1 MTASFGIGQM
11 VGPLLAGL
19 LSEHFGSFRAASLIA
34 AAALMAAAG
43 LAAWTSVAA
52 ANDRQNY
59 LTANGA

>member
-1 MTASFGIGQM
+1 M
-11 VGPLLAGL
+11 VGPLLAGV

-34 AAALMAAAG
+34 AVALMAAAG